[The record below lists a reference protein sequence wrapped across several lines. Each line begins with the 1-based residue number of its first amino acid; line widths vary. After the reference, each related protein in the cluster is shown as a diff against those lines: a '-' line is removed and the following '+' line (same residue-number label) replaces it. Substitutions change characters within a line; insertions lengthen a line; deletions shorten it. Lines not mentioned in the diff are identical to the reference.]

1 MSAIG
6 NKEQAFCPHAR
17 LVRFADLST
26 WADAALTRENTGSM
40 GTRPDPDAQ
49 HSSAQIRELSM

>member
-6 NKEQAFCPHAR
+6 NKEQAFFPHAR

-26 WADAALTRENTGSM
+26 WADAALTRENTGPWAHAR
-40 GTRPDPDAQ
+40 TPTPNIRP
-49 HSSAQIRELSM
+49 AQIRELSM